1 MYRIGNECIAC
12 GRCFRNCPI
21 ECMEPGDEKY
31 EINQDLCAQ
40 CGTCFELCPL
50 NAILETEE

>member
-21 ECMEPGDEKY
+21 EAIEPGDEKY
-31 EINQDLCAQ
+31 EINPGAVHPVRNL
-40 CGTCFELCPL
+40 L
-50 NAILETEE
+50 

>member
-21 ECMEPGDEKY
+21 ECIGPGDEKY
-31 EINQDLCAQ
+31 ELNQDLCAQ

>member
-12 GRCFRNCPI
+12 GPCFRNCPI
-21 ECMEPGDEKY
+21 ECIEPGDEKY

>member
-21 ECMEPGDEKY
+21 EAIEPGDEKY
-31 EINQDLCAQ
+31 EINQEQCIQ

>member
-12 GRCFRNCPI
+12 GRCFTNCPI
-21 ECMEPGDEKY
+21 EAIEPGDEKY
-31 EINQDLCAQ
+31 EINQEQYIQ

>member
-21 ECMEPGDEKY
+21 EAIEPGDEKY
-31 EINQDLCAQ
+31 EINQEQCIQ

-50 NAILETEE
+50 NAILEAED